1 MIDCS
6 VPWPGVLGGARL
18 VKTWSGDTILP
29 VFYDRPGGIPDAG
42 HLGASGEGQFLF
54 FQRLRFMLIASSI
67 FKAYDIRGVI
77 NVTLDG
83 AVVERI
89 GRALGA
95 RAADAGHTCFVVG
108 RDGRPSSPELSAALA
123 RGLIAV
129 GMDVIDIGQVTT
141 PMVYF
146 AILHLGTHCGVMVTG
161 SHNPPEYNGLK
172 PVIGDRPVYGECL
185 AEVGRQAIAGS
196 ARSSARPGELRYEN
210 IRSAYIKRILGDV
223 KLVAP
228 LRVVVDAG
236 SGVGGAIAPDLYR
249 SMGAQVHELYCEV
262 DGRFPHHHPDPS
274 QPANLR
280 ELIAVLQGGG
290 HDIGLAFDGDADR
303 LGVVTARGRIIYP
316 DRLLMLFAEDVLMR
330 HPGGRVIYDVK
341 STRHLESWIHDRG
354 GVPEISAT
362 GHSVLKARMLESGA
376 PLAGELSGHI
386 FFGDRWYGFD
396 DGVYAGARLLELLSR
411 ARASGR
417 DLDAVFDAI
426 PDALSTPELHWSLPE
441 GEAAEVVRLLQRTA
455 HFSQAVRMLDM
466 DGVRVEY
473 HDGFGLAR
481 ASNTTPVLVLRFEA
495 DDVTALA
502 RIQED
507 FRGALLAIR
516 PGAALPF

>member
-1 MIDCS
+1 MRVMFI
-6 VPWPGVLGGARL
+6 V
-18 VKTWSGDTILP
+18 
-29 VFYDRPGGIPDAG
+29 
-42 HLGASGEGQFLF
+42 
-54 FQRLRFMLIASSI
+54 SSI

-77 NVTLDG
+77 NVTLDEP
-83 AVVERI
+83 VVERI

-95 RAADAGHTCFVVG
+95 LASRAGHTCFVVG
-108 RDGRPSSPELSAALA
+108 RDGRPSSPKLGAALA
-123 RGLIAV
+123 RGLMAV

-146 AILHLGTHCGVMVTG
+146 AILHLSTHCGVMVTG

-172 PVIGDRPVYGECL
+172 PVIGDEPVYGERL
-185 AEVGRQAIAGS
+185 ADVGREAIAGS
-196 ARSSARPGELRYEN
+196 ALDSARPGVLRHED
-210 IRSAYIKRILGDV
+210 IRSAYLLRILADV
-223 KLVAP
+223 KLAAP

-236 SGVGGAIAPDLYR
+236 SGVGGAIAPELYR
-249 SMGAQVHELYCEV
+249 RMGAQVFELYCEV
-262 DGRFPHHHPDPS
+262 DGRFPNHHPDPS
-274 QPANLR
+274 QPNNLR
-280 ELIAVLQGGG
+280 DLIGVLQAGG

-303 LGVVTARGRIIYP
+303 LGVVTASGRIIYP
-316 DRLLMLFAEDVLMR
+316 DRLLMLFAEDVLLR

-341 STRHLESWIHDRG
+341 SSRHLEHWIRDRG

-362 GHSVLKARMLESGA
+362 GHSVLKARLQQSGA

-411 ARASGR
+411 AGAAGR
-417 DLDAVFDAI
+417 DPETLFDAL
-426 PDALSTPELHWSLPE
+426 PDALSTPELHWSLPD
-441 GEAAEVVRLLQRTA
+441 GEAVEVVRLLQRTA
-455 HFSQAVRMLDM
+455 HFSQAVRLIDI

-473 HDGFGLAR
+473 RDGFGLAR
-481 ASNTTPVLVLRFEA
+481 ASNTTPVMVLRFEA
-495 DDVTALA
+495 DNASALA